1 MLKKTKRNT
10 WVFLLEHFIEL
21 KPLFLMSE
29 VLLHYFFILKRTVSA
44 VQLQAKELWLVS
56 GSSTEYFTLTAYFY
70 FTLFPELDTVYNE
83 RRVEKLWSSTVW
95 NIYCCTLTF
104 GFLIRRRIRRIL
116 VPTFSFFLS
125 SSSSSSFRSDFF

>member
-1 MLKKTKRNT
+1 M
-10 WVFLLEHFIEL
+10 FLREHFIEL

-83 RRVEKLWSSTVW
+83 RRVEKLEV
-95 NIYCCTLTF
+95 
-104 GFLIRRRIRRIL
+104 
-116 VPTFSFFLS
+116 
-125 SSSSSSFRSDFF
+125 